1 VARRPA
7 RDDGRVILHITTR
20 PEWDAARAAGEY
32 RADTLASEGF
42 IHASTREQV
51 LGVADARFRGTPDLV
66 LLVIDPDRVRPDLR
80 WEESEPNLPPFPHI
94 YGPLN
99 TDAVVDVVA
108 FPEGPSGFPL
118 PPSVP

>member
-1 VARRPA
+1 M
-7 RDDGRVILHITTR
+7 ILHITTR
-20 PEWDAARAAGEY
+20 PEWDAALAEGAY

-51 LGVADARFRGTPDLV
+51 LGVADARFRGRPALV
-66 LLVIDPDRVRPDLR
+66 LLVIDPDRLQPELR
-80 WEESEPNLPPFPHI
+80 WEESEPGLPPFPHL

-108 FPEGPSGFPL
+108 FPEGADGFAL
-118 PPSVP
+118 PPGL